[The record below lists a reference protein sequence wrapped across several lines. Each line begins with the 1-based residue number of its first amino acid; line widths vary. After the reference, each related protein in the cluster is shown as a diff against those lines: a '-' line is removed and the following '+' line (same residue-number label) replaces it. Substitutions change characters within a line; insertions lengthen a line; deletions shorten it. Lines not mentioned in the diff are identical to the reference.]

1 MFNLV
6 ACLNKY
12 ELRFAKF
19 LQNADDV
26 VRFSSL
32 PDRFGFVIEYTD
44 AMGNLRHYE
53 PDFAAVTAD
62 DVNWI
67 IETKGQEDI
76 HVKFKDRAAT
86 LWCENAT
93 RLTGSEWRYAIIR
106 EQEFDNLNADLFSD
120 LSALDS

>member
-1 MFNLV
+1 M

-32 PDRFGFVIEYTD
+32 PDRFGFVVEYTD

-53 PDFAAVTAD
+53 PDFAAVTND

-76 HVKFKDRAAT
+76 HVKFKDRAAI

-93 RLTGSEWRYAIIR
+93 RLTGNKWRYTIVR
-106 EQEFDNLNADLFSD
+106 EQEFDKLNADLFAD
-120 LSALDS
+120 LAALGSGD